1 MSGRAVGGRVERE
14 FKLRIPDEAAWQA
27 LLARLA
33 ALGGHASPPALQTNH
48 FFDSATGALR
58 AARIALRLREERG
71 AVTPF
76 MLALKGPELAPGG
89 TLAARPEE
97 ELALAPAEARA
108 VLAGERCPLA
118 WLAASPLGEAE
129 LVRRATAAVAGAPTR
144 RLGSFENERLRV
156 GPLAFPPG
164 SGGPALVLELD
175 RTSFPGGLVERE
187 LELELPA
194 GADASEAERG
204 LKALFSGVGLAVES
218 VPSKAARLF
227 RILDARAVESPP
239 SALSEDSRF
248 PQAR

>member
-1 MSGRAVGGRVERE
+1 MGGHVERE
-14 FKLRIPDEAAWQA
+14 FKLRIPDEAAWHA
-27 LLARLA
+27 LLARLG
-33 ALGGHASPPALQTNH
+33 ALGGRAAEPELQTNH
-48 FFDSATGALR
+48 FFDSAAGALR

-71 AVTPF
+71 AFT
-76 MLALKGPELAPGG
+76 LALKGPELAPGG

-97 ELALAPAEARA
+97 ELFLAPAEARA

-129 LVRRATAAVAGAPTR
+129 LVRRATAAAAGAPTR

-164 SGGPALVLELD
+164 SSGPELVLELD

-194 GADASEAERG
+194 GADASGIERG
-204 LKALFSGVGLAVES
+204 LEALFSGVGLAVES

-227 RILDARAVESPP
+227 RILDARAVENP
-239 SALSEDSRF
+239 SALPLDSRS